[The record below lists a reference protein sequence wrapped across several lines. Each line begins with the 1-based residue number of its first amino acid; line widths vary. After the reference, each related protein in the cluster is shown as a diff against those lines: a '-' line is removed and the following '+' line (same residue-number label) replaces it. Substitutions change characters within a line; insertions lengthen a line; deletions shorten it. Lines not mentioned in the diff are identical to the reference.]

1 MGSVGRQGRRIPID
15 RIRIGHWS
23 LDKKLIAMYA
33 AMILLPMLVVTFL
46 GFQTYNSNMK
56 KKASAFSLELL
67 TQLGKNVD
75 NYYHELERIS
85 TTFSMDAGVEEALMT
100 EKDSPSARYTE
111 KKIIDQALMNIVL
124 IPFQDVLGTYLIK
137 PNGDIFSRY
146 GSGQQVDYS
155 GFAEETWYQEAL
167 QGGGKGVLLPTARTK
182 SIEGREE
189 LAFSFL
195 RSVIDVDKNQS
206 AGVFRMDI
214 NLNGLKEIFEN
225 VRGGTDQELLIV
237 DSQGRIIYDRDEG
250 EITRSFPVALDEQ
263 SDSIVEQLDG
273 RKVMVNY
280 VTAPYSGWKIANV
293 IPLKELTQSIEII
306 RNLLWTL
313 SGVAV
318 VLSIALSLFLT
329 RRLLYPLKK
338 MQLLMNKVENG
349 DYSVQFKAQSNDEI
363 GKLAGSFNHMV
374 VKINELIRN
383 VFMIRIL
390 KREADFKVLQSK
402 INPHFLYNTLESISM
417 KAEVDN
423 NYEVADMIS
432 RLGRLFRMTINHDR
446 ETILLSKEMEYIEHY
461 VKLQQIRFKGLIFV
475 VEMAPEIMKSYIL
488 PWTIQP
494 IVENAIVHGLAPLNH
509 EGRIVIEGM
518 SAGADIL
525 IRITDNGIGVDEKTV
540 RDIQAHLLTDA
551 DQTED
556 EIHIG
561 LKNISDRIRYYFGDR
576 YGLTLSGKKGKGT
589 TVEIRMLNMKEEGER
604 RADDHGHR

>member
-1 MGSVGRQGRRIPID
+1 
-15 RIRIGHWS
+15 
-23 LDKKLIAMYA
+23 MYA
-33 AMILLPMLVVTFL
+33 LMILLPMLVVTFL

-100 EKDSPSARYTE
+100 EKDSPSERYTE

-146 GSGQQVDYS
+146 GSGQQVDYN
-155 GFAEETWYQEAL
+155 GFRQETWYEEAL
-167 QGGGKGVLLPTARTK
+167 MAGGKGVLLSTARTK

-225 VRGGTDQELLIV
+225 VRGGTGQELLIV
-237 DSQGRIIYDRDEG
+237 DSQGRIIYDRDESK
-250 EITRSFPVALDEQ
+250 ITHIFPIALDME
-263 SDSIVEQLDG
+263 SDSVEERIEGQEA
-273 RKVMVNY
+273 MINY

-293 IPLKELTQSIEII
+293 IPIRELTQGIEII
-306 RNLLWTL
+306 RNILWTL
-313 SGVAV
+313 TGVAV
-318 VLSIALSLFLT
+318 LLSIALSLFLT

-338 MQLLMNKVENG
+338 MQSLMYKVENG
-349 DYSVQFKAQSNDEI
+349 DYSVQFKAHSNDEI

-374 VKINELIRN
+374 KKVNELVRH
-383 VFMIRIL
+383 VFVIRIL

-446 ETILLSKEMEYIEHY
+446 ELILFAKEMEYVENY
-461 VKLQQIRFKGLIFV
+461 VQLQKIRFKGLVFD
-475 VEMAPEIMKSYIL
+475 VEIAPEVMTSFIL

-494 IVENAIVHGLAPLNH
+494 LVENAIIHGLSPLNH
-509 EGRIVIEGM
+509 EGRIIIEGRLE
-518 SAGADIL
+518 GDDIV
-525 IRITDNGIGVDEKTV
+525 IRIKDNGIGLDEKKA
-540 RDIQAHLLTDA
+540 RDIQAQLLTDT
-551 DQTED
+551 DKLED

-576 YGLTLSGKKGKGT
+576 YGLTLSGKKGQGT
-589 TVEIRMLNMKEEGER
+589 TVELRMKNLKEEGEL
-604 RADDHGHR
+604 RAEDHGH

>member
-1 MGSVGRQGRRIPID
+1 
-15 RIRIGHWS
+15 
-23 LDKKLIAMYA
+23 MYA

-167 QGGGKGVLLPTARTK
+167 RGGGKGVLLPTARTK